1 MISLYRPGHSW
12 LHRIAAGPKLLGVMA
27 LAFAVSLAPANLW
40 VLAAAVVVVIGCYL
54 SAGLGVREIGLQVY
68 RLRWLML
75 FILAAQI
82 FFLPGLTVAANIVRV
97 ATVILLANLV
107 TLTTR
112 TEAII
117 DAIERALAPLS
128 RIGVNPG
135 RVALMLSLTIT
146 TIPVITGFA
155 AQIREAQR
163 ARGVPVAPLTFV
175 VPLLIMAL
183 KHSDDLADALTAR
196 GID

>member
-1 MISLYRPGHSW
+1 MISLYRPGRSW
-12 LHRIAAGPKLLGVMA
+12 LHRLPAGPKLLVVMVLA
-27 LAFAVSLAPANLW
+27 LAISLAPANPW
-40 VLAAAVVVVIGCYL
+40 VLASAVVVVAGCYL
-54 SAGLGVREIGLQVY
+54 SAGMGVREIGLQVY

-97 ATVILLANLV
+97 VTVILLANLV

-117 DAIERALAPLS
+117 DAIERTLTPLR

-146 TIPVITGFA
+146 TIPVIAGFA

-183 KHSDDLADALTAR
+183 KHADDLADALTAR

>member
-1 MISLYRPGHSW
+1 MISLYRPGRSW
-12 LHRIAAGPKLLGVMA
+12 LHRIAAGPKLLAVMA
-27 LAFAVSLAPANLW
+27 LALAVSLAPANPW
-40 VLAAAVVVVIGCYL
+40 VLASAVVVVIGCYL

-82 FFLPGLTVAANIVRV
+82 FFLPGITVAANIVRV

-117 DAIERALAPLS
+117 DAIERALAPLR

>member
-12 LHRIAAGPKLLGVMA
+12 LHRIPAGPKLLAVMA
-27 LAFAVSLAPANLW
+27 LALAISLAPANRW
-40 VLAAAVVVVIGCYL
+40 VLASAVVVVVGCYL
-54 SAGLGVREIGLQVY
+54 SSGLGVREIGLQVY

-117 DAIERALAPLS
+117 DAIERALAPL
-128 RIGVNPG
+128 RGIGVNPG

>member
-12 LHRIAAGPKLLGVMA
+12 LHRAAAGPKLLIVMA
-27 LAFAVSLAPANLW
+27 LALAFSLSPANPWLLGGE
-40 VLAAAVVVVIGCYL
+40 VAVVAAGYL
-54 SAGLGVREIGLQVY
+54 VAGLGVREIGVQVY
-68 RLRWLML
+68 RLRWLMAFVL
-75 FILAAQI
+75 LGQV

-97 ATVILLANLV
+97 VAVILLANLV

-112 TEAII
+112 TEALI
-117 DAIERALAPLS
+117 DAIERALSPL
-128 RIGVNPG
+128 RRLRVNPS

-146 TIPVITGFA
+146 TIPVIAGFA

-163 ARGVPVAPLTFV
+163 ARGVPVSPLTFA

>member
-1 MISLYRPGHSW
+1 MISLYRPGRSW
-12 LHRIAAGPKLLGVMA
+12 LHRIAAGPKLLAVMA
-27 LAFAVSLAPANLW
+27 LALAVSLAPANPW
-40 VLAAAVVVVIGCYL
+40 VLASAVVVVIGCYL

-117 DAIERALAPLS
+117 DAIERALAPLR

>member
-12 LHRIAAGPKLLGVMA
+12 LHRAAAGPKLLIVMA
-27 LAFAVSLAPANLW
+27 LALAFSLSPANPWLLGGE
-40 VLAAAVVVVIGCYL
+40 VAVVAAGYL
-54 SAGLGVREIGLQVY
+54 VAGLGVREIGVQVY
-68 RLRWLML
+68 RLRWLMVFVL
-75 FILAAQI
+75 LGQV

-97 ATVILLANLV
+97 VAVILLANLV

-112 TEAII
+112 TEALI
-117 DAIERALAPLS
+117 DAIERALSPL
-128 RIGVNPG
+128 RRLRVNPS

-146 TIPVITGFA
+146 TIPVIAGFA

-163 ARGVPVAPLTFV
+163 ARGVPVSPLTFA

>member
-1 MISLYRPGHSW
+1 MISLYRPGHSG
-12 LHRIAAGPKLLGVMA
+12 LHHLPAGPKLLVVMA
-27 LAFAVSLAPANLW
+27 LALAVSLAPANPW
-40 VLAAAVVVVIGCYL
+40 VLGGAVVVAVGGYL

-75 FILAAQI
+75 FMLLAQI
-82 FFLPGLTVAANIVRV
+82 FFLPALTVAANIVRV
-97 ATVILLANLV
+97 IAVVLMANLV

-117 DAIERALAPLS
+117 DAIERALSPL
-128 RIGVNPG
+128 RRVGVNSS

-146 TIPVITGFA
+146 TIPVIAGFA
-155 AQIREAQR
+155 GQIREAQR